1 MELEETEPPE
11 YLYHGTVETKVQ
23 SIMEQGL
30 CRMSRQY
37 VHLSAD
43 EETALQVGGRRRGK
57 VVILKVMAQTMR
69 EDGYS
74 FWLSRNN
81 VWLTK
86 SVPPKYIELMT

>member
-1 MELEETEPPE
+1 MER
-11 YLYHGTVETKVQ
+11 
-23 SIMEQGL
+23 GL
-30 CRMSRQY
+30 SRMNRQY
-37 VHLSAD
+37 VHLSVD
-43 EETALQVGGRRRGK
+43 KETALQVGGRRKGE
-57 VVILKVMAQTMR
+57 VVILKLKAQAMR